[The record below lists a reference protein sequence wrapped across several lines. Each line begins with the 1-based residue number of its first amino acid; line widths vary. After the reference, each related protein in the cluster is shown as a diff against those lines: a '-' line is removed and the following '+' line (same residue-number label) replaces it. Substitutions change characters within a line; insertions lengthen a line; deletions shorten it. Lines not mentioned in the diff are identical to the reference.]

1 MQRKSANQK
10 HQSKAN
16 IPSESIDFVQSSPN
30 IPSKTNLAKTTQGRN
45 QDLRFLADICGFLL
59 GFCARFAGWFCDEK
73 NDLLGNWGLCFCSW
87 MVLAKLVSNNTRH
100 RFLYR
105 IPFAHQTAHK
115 DIMQHS
121 ITFYYMG
128 IIDHRNLKMEPFFH

>member
-73 NDLLGNWGLCFCSW
+73 KTIYWVIGGYVSALGWFWLSLCQITQDTGSSIGFLSHTKQLIRISCNIPLHSTIWDL
-87 MVLAKLVSNNTRH
+87 
-100 RFLYR
+100 
-105 IPFAHQTAHK
+105 
-115 DIMQHS
+115 
-121 ITFYYMG
+121 
-128 IIDHRNLKMEPFFH
+128 